1 MQSED
6 ISSLK
11 EENPDL
17 WLRLSG
23 LRQGTPSLKLR
34 TKFRSRIEELEKSRS
49 DIAGENAKRDD
60 AIAELKAEEVNNVP
74 NLSVDHPNNAS
85 PLLCEEDRKTDEFL
99 YSVQKKSVSDGIR
112 RRKLQKQDL
121 TSDDKRSLQKK
132 NQREKFIQEV
142 SGTPSDLSQS
152 NTDSAEQQQVI
163 LSNPCKKV
171 DSSSFARL
179 YEKLRNAEDFAD
191 RAVQEAIICY
201 CQFGKALIQRRGEIA
216 SEKQVDPES
225 NAVS

>member
-1 MQSED
+1 
-6 ISSLK
+6 
-11 EENPDL
+11 
-17 WLRLSG
+17 
-23 LRQGTPSLKLR
+23 
-34 TKFRSRIEELEKSRS
+34 
-49 DIAGENAKRDD
+49 
-60 AIAELKAEEVNNVP
+60 
-74 NLSVDHPNNAS
+74 
-85 PLLCEEDRKTDEFL
+85 
-99 YSVQKKSVSDGIR
+99 VQKKSVSDGIR

-179 YEKLRNAEDFAD
+179 YENFAMLRTLLIVQSKKLLYVTVNL
-191 RAVQEAIICY
+191 
-201 CQFGKALIQRRGEIA
+201 GKLLSRDEVR
-216 SEKQVDPES
+216 
-225 NAVS
+225 

>member
-1 MQSED
+1 MAKIIGLEARNAKLED
-6 ISSLK
+6 
-11 EENPDL
+11 ENM
-17 WLRLSG
+17 
-23 LRQGTPSLKLR
+23 KLR

-49 DIAGENAKRDD
+49 DIAGENAKRDG

-112 RRKLQKQDL
+112 RRKREEKLQKQDL
-121 TSDDKRSLQKK
+121 TSDDRRSLQKK

-142 SGTPSDLSQS
+142 SGTPSDLLQS
-152 NTDSAEQQQVI
+152 NADSAEQQQVI
-163 LSNPCKKV
+163 LSNPCKKA

-191 RAVQEAIICY
+191 HA
-201 CQFGKALIQRRGEIA
+201 GKLLSRDEVR
-216 SEKQVDPES
+216 
-225 NAVS
+225 

>member
-1 MQSED
+1 MRRTNKPK
-6 ISSLK
+6 IS
-11 EENPDL
+11 
-17 WLRLSG
+17 
-23 LRQGTPSLKLR
+23 QGM
-34 TKFRSRIEELEKSRS
+34 
-49 DIAGENAKRDD
+49 
-60 AIAELKAEEVNNVP
+60 
-74 NLSVDHPNNAS
+74 
-85 PLLCEEDRKTDEFL
+85 
-99 YSVQKKSVSDGIR
+99 QKKSVSDGIR

>member
-60 AIAELKAEEVNNVP
+60 AIAELKAEVLKLRDDN
-74 NLSVDHPNNAS
+74 
-85 PLLCEEDRKTDEFL
+85 EENKQTQDLPRKKTDEFL

-132 NQREKFIQEV
+132 NQREKFIQE
-142 SGTPSDLSQS
+142 S

-216 SEKQVDPES
+216 SEKQVDLES